1 VTDGLTAAQCTVH
14 AVGWLEPLLDRIA
27 LNESNVVAPVID
39 VVDDKTM
46 QYKFGSAKATN
57 VGGFEWNL
65 QFNWHGIPER
75 EMKRRKSDVD
85 PLRFVTMFSHRLS
98 MCCIFVAN
106 CLCSGVTEVGPD
118 GPRGGTE
125 VGPDGPRGG
134 TEVGPDGARVG
145 TKVGPDRAVSAPRW
159 VQTGHVA
166 APRWGPDV
174 ARALAVQSCAP
185 AVPWQLSYHD
195 VDHK

>member
-1 VTDGLTAAQCTVH
+1 MTDGLTAAQCTVH

-27 LNESNVVAPVID
+27 LNESNVIAPVID

-85 PLRFVTMFSHRLS
+85 PLRFVTDVTVFSHRLS
-98 MCCIFVAN
+98 MCCIFLWRTVY
-106 CLCSGVTEVGPD
+106 
-118 GPRGGTE
+118 
-125 VGPDGPRGG
+125 
-134 TEVGPDGARVG
+134 
-145 TKVGPDRAVSAPRW
+145 AVVSL
-159 VQTGHVA
+159 
-166 APRWGPDV
+166 RWG
-174 ARALAVQSCAP
+174 
-185 AVPWQLSYHD
+185 
-195 VDHK
+195 